1 VDHDYF
7 EHALEDMAEEYREHH
22 ERKNI
27 RHPLRI
33 EVETGTHPWTL
44 ARARTRAHARTH
56 TSAPVPPSPSSTHA
70 STNYCVFARIA
81 RNCKRI
87 GLRGTAS
94 ATDVGSETSTLE
106 EEQES

>member
-1 VDHDYF
+1 VNITKEKIFGIHC
-7 EHALEDMAEEYREHH
+7 ASKLKLVPILERS
-22 ERKNI
+22 R
-27 RHPLRI
+27 
-33 EVETGTHPWTL
+33 
-44 ARARTRAHARTH
+44 ARARTHTH
-56 TSAPVPPSPSSTHA
+56 VYVPPLTSSTHA
-70 STNYCVFARIA
+70 SANCCVFARIA

>member
-1 VDHDYF
+1 MDHDYF

-44 ARARTRAHARTH
+44 ARAHARTH